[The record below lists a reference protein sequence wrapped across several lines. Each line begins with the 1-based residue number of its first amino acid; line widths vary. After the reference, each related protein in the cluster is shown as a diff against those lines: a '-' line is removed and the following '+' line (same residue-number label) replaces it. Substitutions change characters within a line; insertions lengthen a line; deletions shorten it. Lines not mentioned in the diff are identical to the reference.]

1 MKILFNFFFTCILI
15 FLLVFKANAEETY
28 KIGAVN
34 AIRVLEKS
42 PQADTA
48 RKMIEDEFSPRDK
61 ELIAEQKSIKDLEDK
76 FKKDRAIMSEQ
87 ESSKLEREIISK
99 KRDLKRKQDEFREDL
114 NYRRNEEMVKIQKE
128 IIKSIQQVAKDNNYD
143 LVLSEGVLY
152 ASPKID
158 MSGLVIEYLKK

>member
-1 MKILFNFFFTCILI
+1 MKILFNFSFTSVLI
-15 FLLVFKANAEETY
+15 FLLVFQVSAEETY

-87 ESSKLEREIISK
+87 ESSKLEREIISN

-114 NYRRNEEMVKIQKE
+114 NYRRNEEMVNIQNQ